1 MLRQCAVRGL
11 RRRRAAAAAISAL
24 VGSLLW
30 APLGAAAS
38 THDSYICRTV
48 VDDKL
53 KEIGVGPDD
62 IRDIAVVANR
72 SGGEAKRVIGYSAW
86 VALKACKGSVVID
99 LSLMCTVRQ
108 TYTHGDCRIGG
119 VKR

>member
-1 MLRQCAVRGL
+1 
-11 RRRRAAAAAISAL
+11 
-24 VGSLLW
+24 
-30 APLGAAAS
+30 
-38 THDSYICRTV
+38 
-48 VDDKL
+48 
-53 KEIGVGPDD
+53 
-62 IRDIAVVANR
+62 
-72 SGGEAKRVIGYSAW
+72 VIGYSAW